1 MKKIRFIILL
11 VLSVVFMN
19 PVNAEIIKPW
29 TIGFLSTLG
38 CTSCSALFS
47 YIALGGNKEP
57 LVGAS
62 ILGAF
67 VGYKWIAP
75 TITAE
80 YWYSSITKFVTT
92 HKTTTSTTPG
102 KKEKKYAHNRGKDTR
117 QEWLYHRW
125 SNIGSW
131 SAIILCGAC
140 IFGFLQKA

>member
-1 MKKIRFIILL
+1 M
-11 VLSVVFMN
+11 SVVFTN
-19 PVNAEIIKPW
+19 SVNAEIIKPW

-38 CTSCSALFS
+38 CTSCSTFLS
-47 YIALGGNKEP
+47 YLAFGNNKES

-62 ILGAF
+62 IFGAF

-80 YWYSSITKFVTT
+80 YWYSSSTKFFTT

-102 KKEKKYAHNRGKDTR
+102 KKEKKYAYNRGKDSG

-131 SAIILCGAC
+131 SAIILYSAC
-140 IFGFLQKA
+140 IFGLLRKA